1 MCATHAHSAPT
12 ATGVFQSDPNLEYQ
26 RYLSRKIADAVLRAT
41 NNLAPARLGWGVGSL
56 AQHVFN
62 RRWKIKPGAIG
73 PNPFGQTTDQV
84 RTNPPGG
91 SSDLIEPMGPTDPEV
106 LVLAVQ
112 HRDGRPLALVANYAL
127 HYVGGT
133 GGGHISAD
141 YFGMFAD
148 LIQQRLGADRQEPS
162 FVAMLSNGCSGD
174 INNINFLGPRQQRL
188 PYEQIRRVA
197 ADLADEVF
205 RVYQSINYQERVEL
219 QMLQKILKLGV
230 RLPTSQDIEKAREIL
245 SAAEGPVLKSRPQ
258 IYARETVL
266 LSEYPREVEVILQA
280 FQIGDLG
287 LVAIP
292 CEVFV
297 EIGLELKSKT
307 PFRSTFVFELA
318 NGYNGYLPT
327 VNHHRLGGYETWRAR
342 SSYLEAEAAPKIVKT
357 IQELLA
363 ELKAGD

>member
-1 MCATHAHSAPT
+1 M
-12 ATGVFQSDPNLEYQ
+12 
-26 RYLSRKIADAVLRAT
+26 
-41 NNLAPARLGWGVGSL
+41 
-56 AQHVFN
+56 
-62 RRWKIKPGAIG
+62 KPGAIG

-84 RTNPPGG
+84 RMNPPGG

-141 YFGMFAD
+141 YFGRFAD
-148 LIQQRLGADRQEPS
+148 LIQQRLGADRQEAP
-162 FVAMLSNGCSGD
+162 FVAMLSNGCSAD
-174 INNINFLGPRQQRL
+174 INNINFREPRKRRKS
-188 PYEQIRRVA
+188 YEQIQRVA
-197 ADLADEVF
+197 ADLADEAY
-205 RVYQSINYQERVEL
+205 RVYKSLNYQERVKL
-219 QMLQKILKLGV
+219 DMRQTFLKLSV
-230 RLPTSQDIEKAREIL
+230 RLPNEDDIVKARQIL
-245 SAAEGPVLKSRPQ
+245 VQADGPVLRTRPQ

-266 LSEYPREVEVILQA
+266 LREYPKDVEIILQTL
-280 FQIGDLG
+280 QIGDLG

-307 PFRSTFVFELA
+307 PFRATFVFELA

-327 VNHHRLGGYETWRAR
+327 VKQHRLGGYETWRAR
-342 SSYLEAEAAPKIVKT
+342 SSYLELEAAPKIVKT